1 MNNKLALVV
10 AVVLGL
16 VAVYGMH
23 TYINKVETKVQETN
37 RTVAVAVAKG
47 YIRAGTIIQ
56 PAMLKPEGKDISET
70 AVTADHVP
78 VTDQSRLLVG
88 QIINRSVEADE
99 PILVSYVRQP
109 VEKLDVRLDP
119 GERAIALRVDAITG
133 VAGNLAPGARVDVI
147 GTFPVSP
154 SSPTP
159 QRGAAN
165 SGAVSNNTMLLLPN
179 VKIIAVDSRVRD
191 EDYAAV
197 TGTRSRT
204 YSSITVAVTPQ
215 EMTTL
220 VYAQQLGTLTM
231 ALRPP
236 ADTTSGGLQEVN
248 EKNLFDVVSRIQ
260 ADREKRLKERGGPIE
275 PLVRPS
281 PTTSNP

>member
-1 MNNKLALVV
+1 VKNKLALVV

-16 VAVYGMH
+16 IAVYGMH
-23 TYINKVETKVQETN
+23 TYINKVETKVQESN

-47 YIRAGTIIQ
+47 YVRAGTIIQ
-56 PAMLKPEGKDISET
+56 PAMLKPEGKEISET

-88 QIINRSVEADE
+88 QIINRSVEAEE

-109 VEKLDVRLDP
+109 VEKLDVRLEP
-119 GERAIALRVDAITG
+119 GDRAISLRVDAITG

-147 GTFPVSP
+147 GTFPVSASAP
-154 SSPTP
+154 AAARPAGGG
-159 QRGAAN
+159 GAA
-165 SGAVSNNTMLLLPN
+165 SNNTMLLLPN

-197 TGTRSRT
+197 TGTRSRN
-204 YSSITVAVTPQ
+204 YGSVTVAVTPT
-215 EMTTL
+215 EATAL
-220 VYAQQLGTLTM
+220 VYAQQLGTLTL

-236 ADTTSGGLQEVN
+236 ADTTTGGMQEVN
-248 EKNLFDVVSRIQ
+248 EKNLFDVVNRMQ
-260 ADREKRLKERGGPIE
+260 ADREKRMKDRGPIE
-275 PLVRPS
+275 SLIRQPPAS
-281 PTTSNP
+281 GKP